1 MADGSDKREA
11 ERVASALRLKLK
23 YADVETFVDKFA
35 TNISKGGIFIATRQP
50 KPAGTSLRFE
60 LLLENGQKLIRGEGV
75 VSWVK
80 DFDPKQPAKPHGMGV
95 KFTKLDA
102 DSRVLVDRMLAV
114 KQKRASSGVAAA
126 GAGDGVPMPVPVA
139 TSESGAVKSGA
150 VATPSAPV
158 NVLAIDS
165 APVPRETAKINGHA
179 EGRKPGPPPPPP
191 MALRGPAKAAPPA
204 PAPPPRAAQPVVD
217 ADSDDG
223 VEIDIEAGEPPTA
236 VMASPLPPP
245 EESTQ
250 MVPMAAF
257 LAEPATRPT
266 PSPDEATQMVSMK
279 AFLDEPPTAVQ
290 PSPAPDE
297 ATQMTSMASFLAD
310 LPPRS
315 TPTLAPTL
323 PTRPLPPPPVLA
335 PRAPAEPLA
344 PPPALAGAS
353 ASARVAELVA
363 WGERELAPLGGD
375 DLDEGTL
382 SVITARARA
391 LAADVGDVSALGQPA
406 PAAVPPSLDEA
417 ARGLGRRAKS

>member
-23 YADVETFVDKFA
+23 YSDVETFVDKFA

-114 KQKRASSGVAAA
+114 KQKRASSGVGGA
-126 GAGDGVPMPVPVA
+126 GAATGDGVPVPVA

-191 MALRGPAKAAPPA
+191 MALRGPGKAPP
-204 PAPPPRAAQPVVD
+204 PPPPPLPEPPRAALPGD
-217 ADSDDG
+217 GDDDG

-236 VMASPLPPP
+236 VMPSPLPPP

-257 LAEPATRPT
+257 LGEAAPAKP
-266 PSPDEATQMVSMK
+266 PSPDEATQMVSMRS
-279 AFLDEPPTAVQ
+279 FLAEPPAA
-290 PSPAPDE
+290 PEPAPPPDE

-310 LPPRS
+310 LPRTT
-315 TPTLAPTL
+315 TPPAP
-323 PTRPLPPPPVLA
+323 PPRPLPAPPVLA

-363 WGERELAPLGGD
+363 WGERELQALGGD
-375 DLDEGTL
+375 DLDEGTV
-382 SVITARARA
+382 SVIAARARA

-417 ARGLGRRAKS
+417 ARGLGRLAKT

>member
-80 DFDPKQPAKPHGMGV
+80 DFDPKQPARPHGMGV

-114 KQKRASSGVAAA
+114 KQKRASSGAASPS
-126 GAGDGVPMPVPVA
+126 DGVPVSVA
-139 TSESGAVKSGA
+139 SSESGAVKGSA
-150 VATPSAPV
+150 PVTPSAPV

-191 MALRGPAKAAPPA
+191 MALRGPGKAPPPV
-204 PAPPPRAAQPVVD
+204 PAPPPREAQPSV
-217 ADSDDG
+217 AGATGDDD
-223 VEIDIEAGEPPTA
+223 VEIDIEAAEPPTA
-236 VMASPLPPP
+236 VMPTPLPPLPPP
-245 EESTQ
+245 APEEATQ

-257 LAEPATRPT
+257 LGEPATSKA
-266 PSPDEATQMVSMK
+266 PSPDEATQMVSMRS
-279 AFLDEPPTAVQ
+279 FLAEPPAAAQ
-290 PSPAPDE
+290 PAPPPDE
-297 ATQMTSMASFLAD
+297 ATQMTSMASFLAE
-310 LPPRS
+310 LPPS
-315 TPTLAPTL
+315 GAPT
-323 PTRPLPPPPVLA
+323 PPRPVPPAPPVLA
-335 PRAPAEPLA
+335 PRAPAQPLA
-344 PPPALAGAS
+344 PPPALENAS
-353 ASARVAELVA
+353 ASARVAELLA
-363 WGERELAPLGGD
+363 WGERELSPLGGD
-375 DLDEGTL
+375 DLDAGTIG
-382 SVITARARA
+382 VIAARARA

-417 ARGLGRRAKS
+417 ARGLGRLAKS